1 MFVGKKKIE
10 SQEEKNDRIYYKLSD
25 GSEGSATKRQFDAI
39 ATKEEGKTDDQLT
52 LMIQKHDQDVSDV
65 LTAIYKLGLNYNE
78 SQFVIQRTILS
89 LTDLQEQALCKVVES
104 AFGQPMV
111 KLVSAND
118 IPISELT
125 KMVNN
130 K

>member
-39 ATKEEGKTDDQLT
+39 ATKEEGKTDDHLT

-65 LTAIYKLGLNYNE
+65 LTAIYELGLNYNE

>member
-52 LMIQKHDQDVSDV
+52 LMIQKHDQDISDV
-65 LTAIYKLGLNYNE
+65 LTAIYKLDLNYNE
-78 SQFVIQRTILS
+78 AQFVMQRAVLS
-89 LTDLQEQALCKVVES
+89 LTDLQEQALCKVVEE
-104 AFGQPMV
+104 AFGNPMV
-111 KLVSAND
+111 KLAQANE
-118 IPISELT
+118 IPIKDLNDKVKS
-125 KMVNN
+125 
-130 K
+130 